1 MIGNIIIIIVAL
13 LLSLLYFYFGIIAIK
28 DIPALV
34 GIQLIIYGLIIAGIA
49 AKIVGV

>member
-1 MIGNIIIIIVAL
+1 MIGNIIIVIVAL
-13 LLSLLYFYFGIIAIK
+13 LLSLPCLYFGIITVK
-28 DIPALV
+28 DIPTL

>member
-13 LLSLLYFYFGIIAIK
+13 LLSLPCLYFGIITIR
-28 DIPALV
+28 DIPAF

-49 AKIVGV
+49 AKIIGV

>member
-13 LLSLLYFYFGIIAIK
+13 ILSIPCFWFGIAIIR
-28 DIPALV
+28 DIPLF
-34 GIQLIIYGLIIAGIA
+34 GIQLIIYGLIIAGVA

>member
-13 LLSLLYFYFGIIAIK
+13 ILSIPCFWFGIVTIK
-28 DIPALV
+28 DIPAL
-34 GIQLIIYGLIIAGIA
+34 GIQLIIYGLIIVGLA

>member
-1 MIGNIIIIIVAL
+1 MIGNIIIVIVAL
-13 LLSLLYFYFGIIAIK
+13 ILFIPCLWFGIATIR
-28 DIPALV
+28 DIPAL

>member
-13 LLSLLYFYFGIIAIK
+13 ILSVPCFWFGIATIK
-28 DIPALV
+28 DIPAF